1 MLEAS
6 ALINTIS
13 PNASGQRKS
22 NPITVSV
29 LKTKKKHESRD
40 TFRAR
45 SASRSK
51 SISLER
57 VEKKLASDGFFDG
70 FQLSSKKRISSPID
84 GFSDGID
91 DGFFCLIILTDK
103 RGIRLSAFLRIQLHP
118 FKKK

>member
-45 SASRSK
+45 SV
-51 SISLER
+51 SLER